1 MKQTWITVSV
11 GLVMMLGAF
20 VAGQGQAM
28 PTAVRPITTEAGI
41 GFSYA
46 RPDIGPA
53 YVKGFTAFGNAMVHN
68 RFGLEVDLHFLNL
81 FTPDNVGE
89 NMFEVGPVV
98 SLIHED
104 RMNLYVKA
112 VGGIG
117 RVDFKTPTFSN
128 PHTET
133 YGIYGIG
140 GGIEFRASQRINIRA
155 VEIE

>member
-1 MKQTWITVSV
+1 
-11 GLVMMLGAF
+11 ML
-20 VAGQGQAM
+20 
-28 PTAVRPITTEAGI
+28 
-41 GFSYA
+41 
-46 RPDIGPA
+46 
-53 YVKGFTAFGNAMVHN
+53 HN
-68 RFGLEVDLHFLNL
+68 RYGLEVDLHFLNV

-117 RVDFKTPTFSN
+117 RVDFKAPTFTN

-140 GGIEFRASQRINIRA
+140 GGIEFRATQRINIRA
-155 VEIE
+155 VDIEQEFWPGYKPRGLTPLAVTFGAAYRF